1 MDLVVQE
8 CDNMV
13 CANCGKPIHAIDCC
27 VSHGFYVCNT
37 CYDIY
42 NKYDTHDDCDDDN
55 CDYDNDDC
63 IGE

>member
-1 MDLVVQE
+1 
-8 CDNMV
+8 MV

-42 NKYDTHDDCDDDN
+42 NKYDTHDDCDDYEYN
-55 CDYDNDDC
+55 DNDDC
-63 IGE
+63 LGE